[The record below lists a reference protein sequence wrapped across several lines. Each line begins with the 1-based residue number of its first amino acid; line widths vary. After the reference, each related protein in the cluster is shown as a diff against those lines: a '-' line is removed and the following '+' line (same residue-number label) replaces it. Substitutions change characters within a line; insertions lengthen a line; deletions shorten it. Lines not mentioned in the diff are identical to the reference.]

1 MEVYGTLPAKEF
13 GNADVYTLSEQRKI
27 ALASLKTTVQ
37 RLDETIK
44 KIKEDFI
51 PWSTEERSQESLMWE
66 KAVKHIES
74 ELQDIFHVISKVMN
88 YFLKKEKAEKN

>member
-1 MEVYGTLPAKEF
+1 MLMEVFGTLPNKEF

-37 RLDETIK
+37 RLDETMK

-51 PWSTEERSQESLMWE
+51 SRSTEERSQE
-66 KAVKHIES
+66 
-74 ELQDIFHVISKVMN
+74 
-88 YFLKKEKAEKN
+88 